1 MWVVKLTRSVHGFRV
16 TSLERKVHQ
25 HQALQSSTASD
36 LTARGAGPTV
46 HIHWC
51 VDQQEKELGCPGRQR
66 RRPESSR
73 LVTHVEGEEVV
84 DRIGPA
90 DEGLPISS
98 NMLFAA
104 VHGLASQ
111 LG

>member
-1 MWVVKLTRSVHGFRV
+1 MGDLIADIHLLQLWLNGHV
-16 TSLERKVHQ
+16 TGEEATSTP
-25 HQALQSSTASD
+25 SSAASD
-36 LTARGAGPTV
+36 LTAGGAGPTV